1 MMSNTGFVR
10 MPVIAYAEGVPTV
23 FITLESR

>member
-10 MPVIAYAEGVPTV
+10 MAVIAYAEGVPTV
-23 FITLESR
+23 FTMLESR